1 MRLEKR
7 PQVSHAALLL
17 APVAAVLF
25 TLAVSGLLVLWAGA
39 PVGRTYVLL
48 AQGAFGSVMDKAF
61 GSFSA

>member
-25 TLAVSGLLVLWAGA
+25 TLAD
-39 PVGRTYVLL
+39 RK
-48 AQGAFGSVMDKAF
+48 SVV
-61 GSFSA
+61 